1 MQDDY
6 HPASALH
13 AAPGARLL
21 RMPSRVVL
29 ALLAAAVLAV
39 WFGGLD
45 YRKLADPDEGRYAE
59 IPREMVQSGDWVTP
73 RLNGVKY
80 FEKPPL
86 QYWATSISYSVF
98 GMNDWSTRLWPALT
112 GFLGLVLTWLVARN
126 LFGGRAALYAAAA
139 LGSSVYYVA
148 FAQIATLDMGLTL
161 FMTAALVSF
170 VLAMQSPPASRR
182 EAVLMLACWASMA
195 AAVLSKGLI
204 GVVLPGLTLVA
215 YSLLQRDAS
224 PWRRLHP
231 LKGATLFTALCAPW
245 FVRIAEANPEFAHFF
260 FVHEHFER
268 FTSTVHHRPG
278 PFWYFVPILLIG
290 LLPWTW
296 LAGEA
301 CVQAWR
307 RRAPSGSFSPE
318 VLLLA
323 WVTTIFV
330 FFSVS
335 GSKLPAYVLPA
346 VPAIALLAGA
356 HMARLSERQIVRRV
370 VPALLLAGCMLFVV
384 TQAVEVVHSA
394 QAVFPLY
401 EGYSRWLEGA
411 SMLLVVTSTA
421 LALGKR
427 LTALR
432 VTGLALAVLLSVQLV
447 VAGFESL
454 SPLRSAYAVAQ
465 TIRPYLKAGTEVFSV
480 GRYDQSLPPY
490 LRRPV
495 VLVAYTDEL
504 KFGLEQE
511 PDRWLPS
518 LDDFA
523 REWTRAPSAVA
534 IMAPEA
540 FRALSERDLPFEVL
554 SRDGERIVVR
564 RPDPF
569 RRAGPGRSPRRPP
582 RHAIS
587 AALR

>member
-1 MQDDY
+1 MPDDS
-6 HPASALH
+6 HL
-13 AAPGARLL
+13 ARSVEPSVGEP
-21 RMPSRVVL
+21 RSRVLSRIILALTVL
-29 ALLAAAVLAV
+29 AALAL
-39 WFGGLD
+39 WFGGLE

-73 RLNGVKY
+73 RLDGVKY

-86 QYWATSISYSVF
+86 QYWITSIAYSEF
-98 GMNDWSTRLWPALT
+98 GVSEWSTRLWPAFAGL
-112 GFLGLVLTWLVARN
+112 LGIVLTWLTARS
-126 LFGGRAALYAAAA
+126 LFGARAGLYAAVI
-139 LGSSVYYVA
+139 LGSSMYYVV

-161 FMTAALVSF
+161 FMSAALFTF
-170 VLAMQSPPASRR
+170 VLAMRSPPGSRR
-182 EAVLMLACWASMA
+182 ETALMLACWAAMA
-195 AAVLSKGLI
+195 AAVLSKGLV
-204 GVVLPGLTLVA
+204 GVVLPGLTLIV
-215 YSLLQRDAS
+215 YSALRRDVS

-231 LKGATLFTALCAPW
+231 VKGSALFSALCAPW
-245 FVRIAEANPEFAHFF
+245 FVKVATANPEFSRFF

-278 PFWYFVPILLIG
+278 PFWYFIPILLVG

-296 LAGEA
+296 LAGEGL
-301 CVQAWR
+301 VSAWR
-307 RRAPSGSFSPE
+307 RRTRSEEFSAE
-318 VLLLA
+318 TLLILWA
-323 WVTTIFV
+323 ATVFL

-356 HMARLSERQIVRRV
+356 HTASLSGRQIVRRV
-370 VPALLLAGCMLFVV
+370 APALVLAGCMLLAA
-384 TQAVEVVHSA
+384 TQLVEIVHSS
-394 QAVFPLY
+394 QSVFPLY
-401 EGYSRWLEGA
+401 EHYSRWLEGA
-411 SMLLVVTSTA
+411 SILLVLAGSL
-421 LALGKR
+421 LALVKLIGPP
-427 LTALR
+427 R
-432 VTGLALAVLLSVQLV
+432 VTGVALAVLLSVQLV

-454 SPLRSAYAVAQ
+454 SPLRSAYAMAQ
-465 TIRPYLKAGTEVFSV
+465 AIRPYLKAGTEVFSV

-534 IMAPEA
+534 IMTPDA
-540 FRALSERDLPFEVL
+540 FRVLSERGLPFEVL
-554 SRDGERIVVR
+554 SRDEDRIVVR
-564 RPDPF
+564 KPEAF
-569 RRAGPGRSPRRPP
+569 RRASPRRPP
-582 RHAIS
+582 LRLSRHGIS